1 MTPPDADRLGPV
13 LDNPR
18 AERVRAVRR
27 LGRRVARE
35 RTGRFVA
42 EGPQA
47 VREAVLAHQRSADV
61 VLALYVTPDAA
72 DRHADELHLARAA
85 GLRPVPV
92 TAEVLAAMTDTVTPQ
107 GLVAVCATVDRPLAD
122 VLDDLGARG
131 GPLLVAV
138 LAHVRDP
145 GNAGTVLRAADAAG
159 ADAVLLTEAS
169 VDVHNPKCVRSTAG
183 SLFHLPVVQ
192 GTPVEEAVAALRARG
207 LVVLAAD
214 GAGDH
219 DLDDLLDEVGPG
231 ALASPSQAAPLLAR
245 PTAWLLGNE
254 AWGLPAEHRALADA
268 VVRVPLHG
276 RAESL
281 NLATAATV
289 CLYASARAH
298 RQLRRA
304 HAGSR

>member
-18 AERVRAVRR
+18 AERVKGVRR
-27 LGRRVARE
+27 LGRRVVRE

-47 VREAVLAHQRSADV
+47 VREALVAHRRSGDV
-61 VLALYVTPDAA
+61 VSALYVTPDAA
-72 DRHADELHLARAA
+72 QRYAEELELARAG

-92 TAEVLAAMTDTVTPQ
+92 TPEVLAAMTDTVTPQ
-107 GLVAVCATVDRPLAD
+107 GLVAVCATVDRPLED
-122 VLDDLGARG
+122 VLEDLPG

-159 ADAVLLTEAS
+159 ADAVVLTEAS

-192 GTPVEEAVAALRARG
+192 GVPLADALAALRRRG

-214 GAGDH
+214 GAGEH
-219 DLDDLLDEVGPG
+219 DLDDLLDQLDSDVAAPE
-231 ALASPSQAAPLLAR
+231 ADAPLLAR

-254 AWGLPAEHRALADA
+254 AWGLPDEHRALADA

-298 RQLRRA
+298 RRHRRA
-304 HAGSR
+304 RALSR